1 MRISDIY
8 GIVKQCRQ
16 RIIETMQERG
26 LTKVEIIPSRE
37 DYEKEHKDDPDY
49 DEFGW
54 DDLKNYTCPAITYY
68 NKHSMGLSYDVI
80 SVELDMNDGNPRFK
94 LNCEGEYDN
103 DWFYDYDVCSM
114 LDVYEAMEREL
125 GLDVDEPEKVW
136 VVTFIN
142 DPDCEIP
149 NVSVNVFG
157 NYDEARKC
165 LDEEWQTLTTE
176 VMVGY
181 DEDVSKKKDDD
192 FFFVDNREN
201 RVIGEIKERKI
212 ENE

>member
-1 MRISDIY
+1 MKHIKDIY
-8 GIVKQCRQ
+8 PVVQQVRQ

-26 LTKVEIIPSRE
+26 LTKVDIIPSRE
-37 DYEKEHKDDPDY
+37 DYDKEHKDDPDY

-54 DDLKNYTCPAITYY
+54 DELKSYTCPAITFF

-80 SVELDMNDGNPRFK
+80 SVELDMNDGHPRFK
-94 LNCEGEYDN
+94 LNCEGEFDN

-114 LDVYEAMEREL
+114 LDVYEAMESVL
-125 GLDVDEPEKVW
+125 GLDVEPEKVW

-157 NYDEARKC
+157 NYDAARKC
-165 LDEEWQTLTTE
+165 LDAEWQTLITE

-181 DEDVSKKKDDD
+181 DEDVSQKNDDD
-192 FFFVDNREN
+192 FLFVDNREN
-201 RVIGEIKERKI
+201 RVIGEIKEREI
-212 ENE
+212 RND